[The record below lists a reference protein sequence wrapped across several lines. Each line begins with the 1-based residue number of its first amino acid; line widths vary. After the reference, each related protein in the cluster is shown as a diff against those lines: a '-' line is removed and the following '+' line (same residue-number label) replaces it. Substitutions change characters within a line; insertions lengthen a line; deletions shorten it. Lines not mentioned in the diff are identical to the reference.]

1 MNRKVH
7 NFFQGFFTIGDI
19 IFIAALFAMGVFLFG
34 ATLRKNIS
42 AAPQASVEISDV
54 KSNGPVYT
62 GVTEK
67 GYPIVTM
74 FAPASYTVN
83 AVALGDNCRYYY
95 PGGGLNGSAAYGS
108 NIQKVQAYVANGKP
122 AVYTMRCQSVI
133 GGADVQKT
141 LIVNVISP
149 SEIRAPTLSAAV
161 N

>member
-1 MNRKVH
+1 MNSKVQ
-7 NFFQGFFTIGDI
+7 NVFVVVETL
-19 IFIAALFAMGVFLFG
+19 FIVALIAMGVYFLG
-34 ATLRKNIS
+34 ATLWKYMS

-62 GVTEK
+62 SVTEK
-67 GYPIVTM
+67 GYPVVTV

-83 AVALGDNCRYYY
+83 AAALGDDCRYYY
-95 PGGGLNGSAAYGS
+95 PGGDLNGSAAYGS
-108 NIQKVQAYVANGKP
+108 NTQNVQVYVASGKL
-122 AVYTMRCQSVI
+122 AVYTMRCQSAI

-161 N
+161 E

>member
-1 MNRKVH
+1 MNSKVEK
-7 NFFQGFFTIGDI
+7 FSVVVEAL
-19 IFIAALFAMGVFLFG
+19 FIVVLIAMGIYVLGAALSKHV
-34 ATLRKNIS
+34 S

-54 KSNGPVYT
+54 KSNGQVYT

-83 AVALGDNCRYYY
+83 AVALGDDCRYYY
-95 PGGGLNGSAAYGS
+95 PGGDLKGSTAYGS
-108 NIQKVQAYVANGKP
+108 NTQKAQAYMASGKL
-122 AVYTMRCQSVI
+122 AVYTMRCQSAI

-161 N
+161 K